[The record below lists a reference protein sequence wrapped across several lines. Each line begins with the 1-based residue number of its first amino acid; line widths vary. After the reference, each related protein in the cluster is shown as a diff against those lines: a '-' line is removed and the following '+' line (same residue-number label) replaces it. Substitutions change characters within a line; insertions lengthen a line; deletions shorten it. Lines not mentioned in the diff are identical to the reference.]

1 MSFVIENV
9 FDKYTDPATL
19 ARIVDYPNVTAMWR
33 ECVRQY
39 ADLPAIDDG
48 RAYRY
53 SEIGRASCRERV

>member
-48 RAYRY
+48 RAYSY
-53 SEIGRASCRERV
+53 SELDDLA